1 MYNNYFPYGNNPY
14 FNQTHIVTVN
24 GEQGAQSYPLAPN
37 SDIVLVDTSQPIIWI
52 KKTDGNGNASVT
64 PYDISLHIQK
74 PQPTNEELLAKIN
87 GLEEELNNVK
97 SNNGSGN
104 WKQQQSNSKPNSN
117 K

>member
-1 MYNNYFPYGNNPY
+1 MA
-14 FNQTHIVTVN
+14 TILTLTRII
-24 GEQGAQSYPLAPN
+24 QSQLMENKEHSRIHQHPN
-37 SDIVLVDTSQPIIWI
+37 SDIVLADTSQPIIWI

-74 PQPTNEELLAKIN
+74 PAVTNEELLAKIN
-87 GLEEELNNVK
+87 SLEEELNNVK